1 MLVLNKSNS
10 QNVTL
15 SNDHI
20 LPIIIRSILSAL
32 NLLRMPVAQSE
43 IRKNREISKSNY
55 GNCQNAE
62 LVGTT
67 RAYRECRD
75 IGMKILSE

>member
-1 MLVLNKSNS
+1 MPVLNKSNS

-32 NLLRMPVAQSE
+32 NLLRMAIALAQSE

-55 GNCQNAE
+55 GDCQNAE
-62 LVGTT
+62 LVGTA
-67 RAYRECRD
+67 RAYLECRD
-75 IGMKILSE
+75 